1 MSKYLVFYGKNYY
14 FAKLN
19 YTKQFIMKGK
29 KICKALKEIRL
40 NIAKSNDIDYI
51 PAECNHKG
59 DCSGTCPQCEK
70 EMRYIEQQLLR
81 RQTLGKAA
89 VVAGLALGAT
99 SIAPAMAQTYHNVPK
114 VEQSKE
120 ELKPVDCAPNDMIHV
135 LDEKGKI
142 TKLGTATDYYGQFAI
157 RVSKGSKV
165 QIRYI
170 GCKIVTKKFNKP
182 EENLVIKLKDED
194 MQLTGE
200 VVIVKQKTMPD
211 VDSDIYEMR

>member
-1 MSKYLVFYGKNYY
+1 
-14 FAKLN
+14 
-19 YTKQFIMKGK
+19 MKGK
-29 KICKALKEIRL
+29 QICKALKEI
-40 NIAKSNDIDYI
+40 YT
-51 PAECNHKG
+51 PAECNHKS

-120 ELKPVDCAPNDMIHV
+120 ELKPVDCAPNDTAAIIVRGTVIDETNEPLIGAMIHV

-165 QIRYI
+165 QISYV
-170 GCKIVTKKFNKP
+170 GYKTVTTKFTEP
-182 EENLVIKLKDED
+182 EENLVIEMEED
-194 MQLTGE
+194 DILLGAVFIKEWMH
-200 VVIVKQKTMPD
+200 D
-211 VDSDIYEMR
+211 ADADIYEMR